1 MALTKEEKRDLSKEI
16 GEYMRAGYTKKETE
30 TLLIT
35 FGYKKS
41 TIDKYWKRIRAFIPE
56 QVPELANL
64 IKILSEGEAKKDEIK

>member
-16 GEYMRAGYTKKETE
+16 GDYMRKGYTKKEAE

-56 QVPELANL
+56 DVPEIANL
-64 IKILSEGEAKKDEIK
+64 VKSLSGDKVK

>member
-1 MALTKEEKRDLSKEI
+1 MALTKEEKWDLSKEI
-16 GEYMRAGYTKKETE
+16 GDYMRKGYTKKEAE

-56 QVPELANL
+56 DVPEIANL
-64 IKILSEGEAKKDEIK
+64 VKSLSGDKVK

>member
-16 GEYMRAGYTKKETE
+16 GDYMRKGYTKKEAE

-35 FGYKKS
+35 VGYKKS

-56 QVPELANL
+56 DVPEIANL
-64 IKILSEGEAKKDEIK
+64 VKSLSGDKVK